1 MFLKMSYG
9 VYMFFACLM
18 LLSIPYVYFLIPET
32 KGIPLE
38 KMDELFEIK
47 PTFKAHS
54 IMVQRLEEIDHEDLS
69 YDTEK
74 PKGDEHVENV

>member
-47 PTFKAHS
+47 PRFKAHK
-54 IMVQRLEEIDHEDLS
+54 IMLQRLEEVDHEDVN
-69 YDTEK
+69 YGPEK
-74 PKGDEHVENV
+74 PKADERMENV

>member
-38 KMDELFEIK
+38 KMDELFEIR
-47 PTFKAHS
+47 PTFKAHK
-54 IMVQRLEEIDHEDLS
+54 IMLQRLEEVDHEDLNYGS
-69 YDTEK
+69 EK
-74 PKGDEHVENV
+74 PKADERVESV

>member
-1 MFLKMSYG
+1 MFLKMGYG

-38 KMDELFEIK
+38 RMDELFDIK
-47 PTFKAHS
+47 PTFRAHK
-54 IMVQRLEEIDHEDLS
+54 IMLQRLDEVDHEALS
-69 YDTEK
+69 YDAEK
-74 PKGDEHVENV
+74 PKGDERLESV

>member
-1 MFLKMSYG
+1 MFLTMGYG

-47 PTFKAHS
+47 PAFRAHRT
-54 IMVQRLEEIDHEDLS
+54 MLQRLDEVVHEDANYES
-69 YDTEK
+69 EK
-74 PKGDEHVENV
+74 PKADERLESV

>member
-1 MFLKMSYG
+1 MFLTMSYG

-47 PTFKAHS
+47 PTFKAHK
-54 IMVQRLEEIDHEDLS
+54 IMLQRLDEVEHEGLT
-69 YDTEK
+69 YGAEK
-74 PKGDEHVENV
+74 PNPDERVERV

>member
-47 PTFKAHS
+47 PTYKAHK
-54 IMVQRLEEIDHEDLS
+54 IIRQRLEEVDHDSMS
-69 YDTEK
+69 YGNEK
-74 PKGDEHVENV
+74 PKADDHMESV

>member
-1 MFLKMSYG
+1 MFLKMGYG

-38 KMDELFEIK
+38 RMDELFEIK
-47 PTFKAHS
+47 PTHKAHKV
-54 IMVQRLEEIDHEDLS
+54 MLQRLDEVEHDGMN
-69 YDTEK
+69 YGTEK
-74 PKGDEHVENV
+74 PKTDERMESV

>member
-1 MFLKMSYG
+1 MFLKMNYG

-47 PTFKAHS
+47 PAFKAHKV
-54 IMVQRLEEIDHEDLS
+54 MLQRLDEVEHEDYS
-69 YDTEK
+69 YGGEK
-74 PKGDEHVENV
+74 AKVDERVESV